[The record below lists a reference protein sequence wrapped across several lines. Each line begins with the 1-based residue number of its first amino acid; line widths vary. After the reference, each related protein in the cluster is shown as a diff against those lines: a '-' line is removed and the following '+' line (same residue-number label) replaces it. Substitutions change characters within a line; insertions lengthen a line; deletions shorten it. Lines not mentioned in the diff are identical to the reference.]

1 MKTSHRPFES
11 QVHEESLN
19 QFLHYAK
26 SVLPSIAAMKK
37 NTWPIH
43 NDHCFMRV
51 ILDNVCGCAWYD
63 VIPSPAY
70 QNLSQEYAIAAA
82 QLAKR
87 IASENVSLH
96 TLTERSKLWRK
107 KQYRLDF

>member
-1 MKTSHRPFES
+1 MKISHTPFVSAE
-11 QVHEESLN
+11 HEKSLK

-26 SVLPSIAAMKK
+26 NVLPSIAATKK
-37 NTWPIH
+37 NSWPIH

-63 VIPSPAY
+63 VIRSPAY
-70 QNLSQEYAIAAA
+70 QNLSEEKAIAAA
-82 QLAKR
+82 QLAEC
-87 IASENVSLH
+87 IACESVSLH
-96 TLTERSKLWRK
+96 TLNERSKQWRK